1 MISFFLLRIQ
11 TVFHS
16 ILSTRIVLHITTV
29 LKQDPIDSRS
39 TTLVQHGHLTKMEF
53 ANSSNVSAMIVSK
66 FQEGTANSQ
75 LV

>member
-66 FQEGTANSQ
+66 EGTANSQ